1 LSKGFDFLEK
11 VFQDRKK
18 PQDVSDVCVPGADAG
33 AGAEVEGARPAGL
46 GCALTDRVGF
56 AIESKNRDFQME
68 DGMAVIT
75 ISRQFGAGG
84 RTIGQMVAKSL
95 GYTFVGDEIVEM
107 IAAKAKVSENWVASM
122 EKEAGG
128 KWLRFTSTLVSKGLV
143 DRVLGGERGDIDEE
157 VYGDVLKKILN
168 RIADE
173 DNAVILGRGG
183 QYLLRDRPN
192 VFHVLLIDHV
202 ESRIKFLQAR
212 YNMSL
217 PQAIKAVQNEDHRR
231 ANLFRHLGRMDFD
244 HPELYHIALN
254 QGRVSLERSARMI
267 CRLVA
272 GGATT

>member
-1 LSKGFDFLEK
+1 MSKGFDFLEK

-18 PQDVSDVCVPGADAG
+18 PQGASDVCVPGADAG

-107 IAAKAKVSENWVASM
+107 IAAKAKVSKNWVASM

-143 DRVLGGERGDIDEE
+143 DRVLGGERGDIDEK
-157 VYGDVLKKILN
+157 VYVDLLHQVLN
-168 RIADE
+168 RLADE
-173 DNAVILGRGG
+173 GDAVILGRGG
-183 QYLLRDRPN
+183 QYILKDRPN
-192 VFHVLLIDHV
+192 VFHVLLIDQI
-202 ESRIKFLQAR
+202 ENRIKFLQAR
-212 YNMSL
+212 YDMSL
-217 PQAIKAVQNEDHRR
+217 PLAIKAVQNEDHRR
-231 ANLFRHLGRMDFD
+231 ADLFRHLGRMDFD
-244 HPELYHIALN
+244 HPELYHMALN
-254 QGRVSLERSARMI
+254 MGRLSLDQGARMI

>member
-1 LSKGFDFLEK
+1 
-11 VFQDRKK
+11 
-18 PQDVSDVCVPGADAG
+18 
-33 AGAEVEGARPAGL
+33 
-46 GCALTDRVGF
+46 
-56 AIESKNRDFQME
+56 ME

-84 RTIGQMVAKSL
+84 RTIGQMVATSL
-95 GYTFVGDEIVEM
+95 GYTFVGDEIVQMVAE
-107 IAAKAKVSENWVASM
+107 KAKVSENWVASM

-128 KWLRFTSTLVSKGLV
+128 KLLRFTSTLVSKGLV

-157 VYGDVLKKILN
+157 IYVDVLKQVLQ

-192 VFHVLLIDHV
+192 VFHVLLIDQI
-202 ESRIKFLQAR
+202 ENRIKFMQTR
-212 YNMSL
+212 YDMSL
-217 PQAIKAVQNEDHRR
+217 SQAVKAVQNEDRRR
-231 ANLFRHLGRMDFD
+231 AHLFRRLGRMDFD
-244 HPELYHIALN
+244 HPELYHMVLN
-254 QGRVSLERSARMI
+254 QARVSLQKSARMI